1 MKEIYTK
8 ESIRLLNNLLKN
20 NNITVT
26 KILDQSFNRIKK
38 YGKIT
43 NSWIEVWNK
52 DSYDI
57 AKKLDKQ
64 KNNKN
69 TNILFGIPIG

>member
-20 NNITVT
+20 NNITVA

-57 AKKLDKQ
+57 AK
-64 KNNKN
+64 
-69 TNILFGIPIG
+69 